1 MHCKF
6 ARFNYKKCIPFY
18 SLILEV
24 SVSRSNLNFAPNSIS
39 EACSKLGRTRKLNQT
54 LCAHLCLPVVVA
66 SLLFAAPPAGAADAK
81 ALPAVDCV
89 INPYRVA
96 DISSAVPGVIAMVAV
111 ERSDEVAKGQVL
123 AQLENSVEL
132 ATVELARARAEIDSE
147 IALGQ
152 VNLMFD
158 EKRQVRI
165 GKLQERQA
173 VSIEKRDEANREL
186 ELSKWELQQAKDLK
200 NVRQLELQR
209 AIHQLNQKTIR
220 APFDGFVLQKFKD
233 KGEYIEDQPV
243 LRVAQFD
250 PLLIEAIVPM
260 ELFGKIELGM
270 EGMVYPELSADK
282 PRVAKVVRVDRMGDA
297 ASRTFGV
304 RLELPNPNFS
314 LPAGLKCEL
323 KFGVDS
329 ANLASQE
336 GSP

>member
-1 MHCKF
+1 
-6 ARFNYKKCIPFY
+6 
-18 SLILEV
+18 
-24 SVSRSNLNFAPNSIS
+24 
-39 EACSKLGRTRKLNQT
+39 
-54 LCAHLCLPVVVA
+54 
-66 SLLFAAPPAGAADAK
+66 
-81 ALPAVDCV
+81 
-89 INPYRVA
+89 
-96 DISSAVPGVIAMVAV
+96 
-111 ERSDEVAKGQVL
+111 
-123 AQLENSVEL
+123 
-132 ATVELARARAEIDSE
+132 
-147 IALGQ
+147 
-152 VNLMFD
+152 MFD

-329 ANLASQE
+329 ANFASQE